1 MGTRSAGAF
10 DPPTVTFSRAKA
22 PGLAQNFDNATAN
35 GAPSTLNRASA
46 AVRDANRDVAL
57 RGQRRAPEGM
67 SLDEYPFACS
77 VQGGA
82 GACVSAVPV
91 AEQSYQGGVLS
102 SFFQKYAIQVG
113 DAFRVVFGE

>member
-1 MGTRSAGAF
+1 
-10 DPPTVTFSRAKA
+10 
-22 PGLAQNFDNATAN
+22 
-35 GAPSTLNRASA
+35 
-46 AVRDANRDVAL
+46 
-57 RGQRRAPEGM
+57 M